1 MLTLSAPRQ
10 ITEKEKKQYVRHKI
24 RKERIKCCISA
35 ILNGWKGARHM
46 STQRFFSIWI
56 DMIVCGVRYTMPC
69 RCYKAENVFNLSN
82 EKRNAVGKSILHQN
96 KEKYARQ
103 SVSLNWYR
111 EYVNDRKFQIR
122 YTTKWWDKT
131 PARKKRR
138 LKAYQQRYNMGEDCV
153 VQYDV
158 DLNRE
163 HYLEGSIKM
172 GDHVLLAKHV
182 FIDYSGE
189 IVIDDN
195 VKIANGVIIESHYRD
210 MEAYDQGRDV
220 NIPTKLH
227 ICENAYIGS
236 RAMILSSCHYIG
248 KHARV
253 GAGAVVT
260 KDVPDYATV
269 VGVPAKVIKV
279 NAPTISTETN

>member
-1 MLTLSAPRQ
+1 MKPARL
-10 ITEKEKKQYVRHKI
+10 ITEKEKNRYIKRKLLNKRCTRFCMSVFLGWYEVLKHTKKLSLFIWMNMVWYSFRYAMPCKIYLKEKLYSMSSIQREEKAKDFLRALKGKYERWSKRWNWYKEYVR
-24 RKERIKCCISA
+24 
-35 ILNGWKGARHM
+35 
-46 STQRFFSIWI
+46 
-56 DMIVCGVRYTMPC
+56 
-69 RCYKAENVFNLSN
+69 
-82 EKRNAVGKSILHQN
+82 
-96 KEKYARQ
+96 
-103 SVSLNWYR
+103 
-111 EYVNDRKFQIR
+111 DRKFQVR
-122 YTTKWWDKT
+122 YTTKRWEKSK
-131 PARKKRR
+131 RLREKRR
-138 LKAYQQRYNMGEDCV
+138 LAYKQRYNMGEDCR

-163 HYLEGSIKM
+163 HFLEGSIKT
-172 GDHVLLAKHV
+172 GDHVLFSKHV

-189 IVIDDN
+189 VIIDDHA
-195 VKIANGVIIESHYRD
+195 KLANGVIIETHYRD
-210 MEAYDQGRDV
+210 MEAYDKGKDV

-269 VGVPAKVIKV
+269 VGVPAKVVKV
-279 NAPTISTETN
+279 NAPTIPTETN